1 MKEKQKERDVVVE
14 TVARVI
20 IPFIQLFALYVIIH
34 GTGGPGGG
42 FQGGVVFASAFILY
56 VIAFSLAGGRERFP
70 ESANTIF
77 SSLGLYIYA
86 GIGLLTIIFSLGAAQ
101 YLNYGFIPF
110 TSHFEENRALGMDFV
125 EIGIGITV
133 MAIIASIFFDLAQK
147 ERNRKEEEEKEES
160 RSWSGSSQKSSQST
174 TTGSSSSS

>member
-1 MKEKQKERDVVVE
+1 MKEERRERNVVVE
-14 TVARVI
+14 TVARVM
-20 IPFIQLFALYVIIH
+20 IPFVQLFALYVIIH
-34 GTGGPGGG
+34 GAGGPGGG

-56 VIAFSLAGGRERFP
+56 VIAFNLTDGGARFP
-70 ESANTIF
+70 ESGNIIL

-86 GIGLLTIIFSLGAAQ
+86 GIGLLAIFFTLGAAQ

-133 MAIIASIFFDLAQK
+133 MAIIVSIFFDLALK
-147 ERNRKEEEEKEES
+147 DGDGKEEEEEGS
-160 RSWSGSSQKSSQST
+160 R
-174 TTGSSSSS
+174 

>member
-1 MKEKQKERDVVVE
+1 MKEKQGENNIIVE

-34 GTGGPGGG
+34 GAGGPGGG

-56 VIAFSLAGGRERFP
+56 AIAFNLSGGRARFP

-77 SSLGLYIYA
+77 SSMGLYIYG
-86 GIGLLTIIFSLGAAQ
+86 GIGLLAIIFSRGAAQ

-125 EIGIGITV
+125 EMGIGITV
-133 MAIIASIFFDLAQK
+133 MAITASIFFDLAQK
-147 ERNRKEEEEKEES
+147 EKNGEEEE
-160 RSWSGSSQKSSQST
+160 
-174 TTGSSSSS
+174 

>member
-1 MKEKQKERDVVVE
+1 VKEKQGERDIIVE
-14 TVARVI
+14 TVARVM

-34 GTGGPGGG
+34 GAGGPGGG

-56 VIAFSLAGGRERFP
+56 VIAFNLAGGRARFP

-86 GIGLLTIIFSLGAAQ
+86 GIGLLAIIFSLGAAQ

-110 TSHFEENRALGMDFV
+110 ASHFEENRAIGMDFV

-133 MAIIASIFFDLAQK
+133 MAITASIFFDLAK
-147 ERNRKEEEEKEES
+147 KDGNGKEEEEEGS
-160 RSWSGSSQKSSQST
+160 R
-174 TTGSSSSS
+174 

>member
-1 MKEKQKERDVVVE
+1 MKEGQQESNIVVE
-14 TVARVI
+14 TVARVM

-34 GTGGPGGG
+34 GALGPGGG
-42 FQGGVVFASAFILY
+42 FQGGVVFASGFILN
-56 VIAFSLAGGRERFP
+56 VIAFNLASGRERLL
-70 ESANTIF
+70 ESINTIL

-86 GIGLLTIIFSLGAAQ
+86 GIGLLAIIFSLGGAQ

-133 MAIIASIFFDLAQK
+133 MAITASIFFDLAQK
-147 ERNRKEEEEKEES
+147 ERNGKEEEGE
-160 RSWSGSSQKSSQST
+160 G
-174 TTGSSSSS
+174 

>member
-1 MKEKQKERDVVVE
+1 MKEKQGEGNIIVE
-14 TVARVI
+14 TVARVM
-20 IPFIQLFALYVIIH
+20 IPFIQLFGLYVITH
-34 GTGGPGGG
+34 GAGGPGGG

-56 VIAFSLAGGRERFP
+56 VIAFNLTDGGARFP
-70 ESANTIF
+70 ESGNIIL

-86 GIGLLTIIFSLGAAQ
+86 GIGLLAIFFTLGAAQ

-133 MAIIASIFFDLAQK
+133 MAIIVSIFFDLVQK
-147 ERNRKEEEEKEES
+147 DGDGQEEEEEGS
-160 RSWSGSSQKSSQST
+160 R
-174 TTGSSSSS
+174 